1 MISVISEIIEP
12 IIRLLKDRKINQLKT
27 GKQNTG
33 NNIKNGTEPK
43 PTVSFY
49 VIRLDLTFLRQ
60 FSIVIRI
67 VIRIA
72 IRIVGLRPVI
82 PPSHRGHWV
91 NTGQYRSIHFVQKS
105 NLAVIQYALGNL
117 VHLYTL
123 GMTF

>member
-12 IIRLLKDRKINQLKT
+12 IIRLLKDRKINQFKT

-82 PPSHRGHWV
+82 PPSQV
-91 NTGQYRSIHFVQKS
+91 TGSIHFVQKS

>member
-67 VIRIA
+67 VISIV
-72 IRIVGLRPVI
+72 ILIVGLRPVI
-82 PPSHRGHWV
+82 PPSHRGHGV
-91 NTGQYRSIHFVQKS
+91 NTGQYTLCRSLTS
-105 NLAVIQYALGNL
+105 R
-117 VHLYTL
+117 LYNTPEGIWSIYIL
-123 GMTF
+123 SG

>member
-12 IIRLLKDRKINQLKT
+12 IIRLLKDRKINQFKT

-60 FSIVIRI
+60 FRIVTRI
-67 VIRIA
+67 VIL
-72 IRIVGLRPVI
+72 IVGLRPVI
-82 PPSHRGHWV
+82 SPSHRGYGVTGSIQV
-91 NTGQYRSIHFVQKS
+91 NTLCAEV
-105 NLAVIQYALGNL
+105 
-117 VHLYTL
+117 
-123 GMTF
+123 